1 MLSQGILEPTMRNVE
16 IGSYT
21 IGPGH
26 RPLLIAGPC
35 VIETR
40 DLTMKIAEQLVQVAE
55 ALNVPLVFKAS
66 FDKANRTSG
75 KSFRGVGIDD
85 GLQILDAVAKTFG
98 IPVTTDIHLP
108 DQSQAVAEVCELLQI
123 PAFLARQTDLLF
135 AAAQTGRAINVKKG
149 QFMAPTD
156 MQFVV
161 EKIRQTSDSG
171 ILLCERGT
179 FFGYGRLVNDMQ
191 SIPIMQSLGAPVIFD
206 ATHSVQ
212 QPGGLGGA
220 TGGNR
225 AMVEPMAKAAAAIGV
240 NGFFFEVHP
249 DPDSSPSDGPNMIF
263 LDQFKDVFARVLRIW
278 ETADA
283 TKA

>member
-1 MLSQGILEPTMRNVE
+1 MQNVE
-16 IGSYT
+16 VGSYA
-21 IGPGH
+21 IGLGH

-40 DLTMKIAEQLVQVAE
+40 DLTMKIAEHLVRVAN

-85 GLQILDAVAKTFG
+85 GLQVLDSVAKTFG

-108 DQSQAVAEVCELLQI
+108 DQAHAVAEVCSLLQI
-123 PAFLARQTDLLF
+123 PAFLARQTDLLV
-135 AAAQTGRAINVKKG
+135 AAAGTGRAINVKKG
-149 QFMAPTD
+149 QFMAPMD

-161 EKIRQTSDSG
+161 EKIRETSKSG
-171 ILLCERGT
+171 VLLCERGT

-191 SIPIMQSLGAPVIFD
+191 SIPIMQSLGTPVIFD

-225 AMVEPMAKAAAAIGV
+225 AMVEPMARAAAAIGV

-249 DPDSSPSDGPNMIF
+249 DPNSSPSDGPNMIF
-263 LDQFKDVFARVLRIW
+263 LNQFSEVLARVLRIW
-278 ETADA
+278 ETADEMRA
-283 TKA
+283 

>member
-1 MLSQGILEPTMRNVE
+1 MQTV
-16 IGSYT
+16 T
-21 IGPGH
+21 IGKVAVGRGQ

-35 VIETR
+35 VLESR
-40 DLTMKIAEQLVQVAE
+40 ELALSIAESLVATAARLQVG
-55 ALNVPLVFKAS
+55 LIFKGS

-75 KSFRGVGIDD
+75 TSFRGLGMDA
-85 GLQILDAVAKTFG
+85 GLEILAEVARQFS

-108 DQSQAVAEVCELLQI
+108 DQAVPVASVCELLQI
-123 PAFLARQTDLLF
+123 PAFLARQTDLLL
-135 AAAQTGRAINVKKG
+135 AAAATGRAMNVKKG

-156 MQFVV
+156 MQHVV
-161 EKIRQTSDSG
+161 AKVQAAGNPRV
-171 ILLCERGT
+171 LLCERGT

-191 SIPIMQSLGAPVIFD
+191 AIPIMQAFGAPVIFD

-225 AMVEPMAKAAAAIGV
+225 AMVEPLARAAAAIGV

-249 DPDSSPSDGPNMIF
+249 TPDSSPSDGPNMIP
-263 LDQFKDVFARVLRIW
+263 LERFADLFQRVLRIW
-278 ETADA
+278 ETAATFDA
-283 TKA
+283 